1 MMNRDV
7 WRSLDELE
15 DSKEFRE
22 WLHREFPP
30 LASEMLGD
38 VDRRR
43 FLKLMGAS
51 FALAGLTACTRQ
63 PIEKIVPYVKQPE
76 ELVPGNPLYFATAL
90 TLEGYARGVLV
101 ESHEGRPTKIEGNP
115 EHPASK
121 GASDLFMQA
130 EILGLYDP
138 DRSKL
143 VTNDGRTATWDDF
156 VAVATSERKKWKE
169 NNGAGLR
176 LLTGNITSPTLLSQI
191 EALLREFPAAK
202 WHSYEPLAPAS
213 AAPLYDLTKADVI
226 LAIEDDF
233 LGAGPAQLKYVRD
246 FSNRR
251 RALEGAD
258 NFNRLYVA
266 ESSPTLTG
274 ARADHRFAL
283 SPRRLNE
290 FAQSIMEW
298 KGDSAGIAAII
309 EDLKRHPGRSL
320 VLVGDSLPLSVRE
333 FAANWNKPLLVI
345 EPPASA
351 GRPLS
356 ELQQDLHGGKVEAV
370 VVLGG
375 NPVYDAPVDF
385 EFGNAL
391 ARVPMRIRLG
401 LYDDET
407 SEACQWRIP
416 ETHPLEAWSDARAI
430 DGTTTIVQPLIE
442 PLYEGKSAHE
452 LIAALAGN
460 PVVEGYEIVRQY
472 WLSRLPNDG
481 FEKLWRKAV
490 HDGIVPAQLPSPG
503 TQLPTGTRDYS
514 SKGVLEISFKPGPS
528 VRDGRYANNAWLQE
542 LPQPFTKI
550 MWDNAA
556 LISAATARRLH
567 LENEEIVEL
576 NYRGRSVRAP
586 VWILPGQSD
595 DCVTVHLG
603 YGRRRAGRV
612 GNGVGFDAYGLRT
625 SDAPWGGGGVEIA
638 KTGLKHQFASSQHHQ
653 AMEGRDLVRRGT
665 IAEFLRNPEGIARSA
680 EPEPAGNETL
690 YPPVPTKSYAWGMA
704 IDLGACIGCNVCTI
718 ACQAENNIPVVG
730 RDQAARGRVM
740 HWIRVDN
747 YFEGPAASPRM
758 HFQPVPCMH
767 CENAPCELVCPVA
780 ATVHSSDGLNQM
792 VYNRCIG
799 TRYCSNNCP
808 YKVRRFNFLEY
819 HGNPF
824 ESAPVLKLL
833 RNPNVTVRTR
843 GVMEKCTYCVQRIQR
858 SRITAEK
865 ENRTIRD
872 GEIIPAC
879 AQACPAGAI
888 IFGDIHDQNSRV
900 SRFKASLLNYSLLG
914 ELNTRP
920 RTTYLA
926 GLRNANPEV
935 EKQ

>member
-1 MMNRDV
+1 MKRDV

-51 FALAGLTACTRQ
+51 FALAGLTACTGQ
-63 PIEKIVPYVKQPE
+63 PIEKIIPYVKQPE
-76 ELVPGNPLYFATAL
+76 ELVPGRPLYFATAL

-115 EHPASK
+115 EHPVSK

-130 EILGLYDP
+130 EILSLYDP
-138 DRSKL
+138 DRSKR
-143 VTNDGRTATWDDF
+143 VTNDGRIATWDDF
-156 VAVATSERKKWKE
+156 LTVATTERKKWRE
-169 NNGAGLR
+169 NSGAGLR

-191 EALLREFPAAK
+191 ETLLREFPSAK
-202 WHSYEPLAPAS
+202 WHTYEPLAPVS

-233 LGAGPAQLKYVRD
+233 LGPGPAQLIYVRD
-246 FSNRR
+246 FSSRR
-251 RALEGAD
+251 KTLEGAK

-274 ARADHRFAL
+274 ARADHRFPL
-283 SPRRLNE
+283 SPRRLTE
-290 FAQSIMEW
+290 FAQLVIER
-298 KGDSAGIAAII
+298 KGESAATAAII

-320 VLVGDSLPLSVRE
+320 VLAGDSLPQSVRDS
-333 FAANWNKPLLVI
+333 ARNWNRPLQVA
-345 EPPASA
+345 EPPASN

-356 ELQQDLHGGKVEAV
+356 ELKEDLREGRVDAV
-370 VVLGG
+370 VILGG

-385 EFGNAL
+385 EFEKAL
-391 ARVPMRIRLG
+391 VGVPLRIRLG
-401 LYDDET
+401 LYEDET
-407 SEACQWRIP
+407 SEVCQWHIP
-416 ETHPLEAWSDARAI
+416 EAHPLETWSDARAI

-442 PLYEGKSAHE
+442 PLYGGKSAHE

-460 PVVEGYEIVRQY
+460 PVVESYEIVRQY
-472 WLSRLPNDG
+472 WLSRLSNDE
-481 FEKLWRKAV
+481 FEKHWRKAV
-490 HDGIVPAQLPSPG
+490 HDGIVPMQIPSSATQLPSAP
-503 TQLPTGTRDYS
+503 QEHS
-514 SKGVLEISFKPGPS
+514 SDGVLEISFKPGPS
-528 VRDGRYANNAWLQE
+528 VRGGRYSNNAWLQE

-550 MWDNAA
+550 TWDNAA
-556 LISAATARRLH
+556 LISWTTAQRFH
-567 LENEEIVEL
+567 LENEEIVDL
-576 NYRGRSVRAP
+576 TYRGRSVRAP

-603 YGRRRAGRV
+603 YGRRRAGLV

-625 SDAPWGGGGVEIA
+625 SDAPWGSGGVEIA
-638 KTGLKHQFASSQHHQ
+638 KTGHKHKFASTQHHQ
-653 AMEGRDLVRRGT
+653 ATEGRDLVRCGT
-665 IAEFLRNPEGIARSA
+665 IVEFRQNPERIARGA
-680 EPEPAGNETL
+680 EPEPAANETL

-704 IDLGACIGCNVCTI
+704 IDLGACVGCNVCTI

-730 RDQAARGRVM
+730 REQVARGRVM

-747 YFEGPAASPRM
+747 YFEGPAASPRI

-808 YKVRRFNFLEY
+808 YKVRRFNFLEFQR
-819 HGNPF
+819 NPF

-833 RNPNVTVRTR
+833 RNPDVTIRTR

-872 GEIIPAC
+872 GESTPAC
-879 AQACPAGAI
+879 AQACPAEAI
-888 IFGDIHDQNSRV
+888 IFGDINDPKSRV
-900 SRFKASLLNYSLLG
+900 SRYKASPLNYSLLG
-914 ELNTRP
+914 ELNARP

-926 GLRNANPEV
+926 GLRNTNQEV

>member
-1 MMNRDV
+1 MMKRDL

-15 DSKEFRE
+15 DSKEFQE

-51 FALAGLTACTRQ
+51 FALAGLTSCTRQ
-63 PIEKIVPYVKQPE
+63 PVEKIIPYVKQPE
-76 ELVPGNPLYFATAL
+76 ELVPGRPLFFATAL

-101 ESHEGRPTKIEGNP
+101 ESHEGRPTKIEGSP
-115 EHPASK
+115 EHPVSK

-130 EILGLYDP
+130 EILSLYDP
-138 DRSKL
+138 DRSKR
-143 VTNDGRTATWDDF
+143 VMNDGRTATWDDF
-156 VAVATSERKKWKE
+156 LAVVTSERKNWKE
-169 NNGAGLR
+169 NRGAGLR

-191 EALLREFPAAK
+191 ETLLREFPAAK
-202 WHSYEPLAPAS
+202 WHNYEPLVS
-213 AAPLYDLTKADVI
+213 AAPLYDLAKADVI

-233 LGAGPAQLKYVRD
+233 LGPGPAQLKYVRD
-246 FSNRR
+246 FSSRR
-251 RALEGAD
+251 RVLEGAR

-274 ARADHRFAL
+274 ARADHRFPL

-290 FAQSIMEW
+290 FAESIMEQ
-298 KGDSAGIAAII
+298 KGESAEIAAII

-320 VLVGDSLPLSVRE
+320 VLVGDSLPQSVRD
-333 FAANWNKPLLVI
+333 FARDWNKPLQVA
-345 EPPASA
+345 EPPTSN

-356 ELQQDLHGGKVEAV
+356 ELKEDLHGGLVAAV
-370 VVLGG
+370 VILGG

-385 EFGNAL
+385 EFEKAL
-391 ARVPMRIRLG
+391 ARVPLRIRLG
-401 LYDDET
+401 LYEDET
-407 SEACQWRIP
+407 SEACQWHIP
-416 ETHPLEAWSDARAI
+416 EAHPLETWGDARAI

-442 PLYEGKSAHE
+442 PLYGGKSPHE

-460 PVVEGYEIVRQY
+460 PLVESYEIVRQY
-472 WLSRLPNDG
+472 WLSRLPNDE

-490 HDGIVPAQLPSPG
+490 HDGIVPMQIPSSAP
-503 TQLPTGTRDYS
+503 QLPTGPRENS
-514 SKGVLEISFKPGPS
+514 SDGILEISFRPGPS

-550 MWDNAA
+550 TWDNAA
-556 LISAATARRLH
+556 LISAATAQRLH

-576 NYRGRSVRAP
+576 TYRGKSLRAP

-603 YGRRRAGRV
+603 YGRRRAGLV

-625 SDAPWGGGGVEIA
+625 SDAPWGSGGLEIA
-638 KTGLKHQFASSQHHQ
+638 KTGHKHRFASTQHHQ
-653 AMEGRDLVRRGT
+653 AMVGRDLVRWGT
-665 IAEFLRNPEGIARSA
+665 IAEFQRSPERIARGA
-680 EPEPAGNETL
+680 EPEPAAYETL
-690 YPPVPTKSYAWGMA
+690 YPPVPTKSYAWGMT
-704 IDLGACIGCNVCTI
+704 IDLGACVGCNVCTI

-730 RDQAARGRVM
+730 RDQVSRGRVM

-747 YFEGPAASPRM
+747 YFEGLAANPRI
-758 HFQPVPCMH
+758 HLQPVPCMH

-819 HGNPF
+819 QRNPF
-824 ESAPVLKLL
+824 ESAPVLRLL
-833 RNPNVTVRTR
+833 RNPDVTVRTR

-865 ENRTIRD
+865 ENRAIRD
-872 GEIIPAC
+872 GEITPAC
-879 AQACPAGAI
+879 AQACPAEAI
-888 IFGDIHDQNSRV
+888 IFGDINDPKSRV
-900 SRFKASLLNYSLLG
+900 SQFKASPLNYSLLG
-914 ELNTRP
+914 ELNARP

-926 GLRNANPEV
+926 GLRNTNLEV